1 MARIGRRLPEPPSE
15 PTGAS
20 VIRGDEEDDFDATEP
35 EDEGEEYE
43 DDASDVNNPDIVN
56 LGSGPKIGGGY
67 GGRGRRGGFTDEAD
81 HVLGRATSPKL
92 YSAAA
97 QFPTC
102 VQLRCWKWEN
112 GVPVS
117 LGTID
122 AEATEEDFVR
132 QFFSAMPR
140 RGEARAQF
148 RLRPI
153 DIRGQELGQESTT
166 IISEHHGALRALRE
180 AEEEEKEMRM
190 YGRGGG
196 RYGRGEEHGAGG
208 TPQVV
213 VEAPAGGGGTEQMGH
228 VMDRM
233 LEVVEARSRALEEA
247 LEMERE
253 RVREEEKQRA
263 QERIDL
269 ASNAAQGVQALT
281 ERAMRDEA
289 SRQERA
295 MKMQQE
301 QSQLVL
307 TTITTQFQQ
316 SQQMAAQM
324 AEERRR
330 QDEFRLEQER
340 QRAERERQENE
351 ARLRREREEAE
362 VKRLRE
368 REEAELRI
376 REAREEAKARFE
388 QQKMELEL
396 RVAREREE
404 LERKDKREREERE
417 ARERWFAEERTRREE
432 REAREAKD
440 REEARLR
447 REMLEREFMER
458 RERVEREEL
467 RLRETDRERKERLE
481 REEKERRE
489 AMLKEELREREAE
502 RQRQH
507 ELRVKELEATAQRD
521 REHAERMASMA
532 KMELE
537 ARSSAQSSDTL
548 GNAIKMFSTLGVPPE
563 EVMQRMFGMGGK
575 GGDEDEDGEKKDNGW
590 MAALPL
596 ALGALGEVAK
606 AMSAK
611 NAAAP
616 PPPPRP
622 PAYPPPPAYPQGGP
636 PPRAAFAPTQSSQ
649 RPVQRTLP
657 PPPPEFA
664 PAPREERVPV
674 EVVATAGEQPAPD
687 AAPLTQQEETV
698 ALPRPLSTS
707 ERASAAGMNLKA
719 IKAARVGL
727 RTLVKKVSAADEEK
741 WEELIGTAIMSEVS
755 IYHYVKATNVRD
767 AMLEAGAD
775 EELTKR
781 VSAAMRNSS
790 IVPSDL
796 PYGDNGGS
804 QE

>member
-1 MARIGRRLPEPPSE
+1 MARTGRRLPEPPSE

-35 EDEGEEYE
+35 EDEEEYE

-92 YSAAA
+92 YAAAA

-102 VQLRCWKWEN
+102 VQLRVWKWEN

-166 IISEHHGALRALRE
+166 IISEHHGALRSLRE

-190 YGRGGG
+190 YGRGG
-196 RYGRGEEHGAGG
+196 RFGRGEEHGSGG

-340 QRAERERQENE
+340 QRAERERQEND

-368 REEAELRI
+368 REEAELRL

-396 RVAREREE
+396 RVSREREE

-432 REAREAKD
+432 REAREAKE

-447 REMLEREFMER
+447 REMMEREFMER

-467 RLRETDRERKERLE
+467 RLREADRERKERLE

-489 AMLKEELREREAE
+489 ALLKEELREREAE

-507 ELRVKELEATAQRD
+507 ELRVKEMEAQAQRD
-521 REHAERMASMA
+521 REHAERMATMA

-537 ARSSAQSSDTL
+537 ARATAQGSDTL
-548 GNAIKMFSTLGVPPE
+548 GNAMKMFTQFGIPPE
-563 EVMQRMFGMGGK
+563 EVFPRMFGAAKSGSE
-575 GGDEDEDGEKKDNGW
+575 EDEDGEKKENGW

-606 AMSAK
+606 AMAAK

-616 PPPPRP
+616 TPPPRQP
-622 PAYPPPPAYPQGGP
+622 PPAAYPPPPAYPQGGP
-636 PPRAAFAPTQSSQ
+636 PPRAAFAPTQPAQ

-664 PAPREERVPV
+664 PPPREERVPV
-674 EVVATAGEQPAPD
+674 EVAPASVEQTAPAPQE
-687 AAPLTQQEETV
+687 AAPPP
-698 ALPRPLSTS
+698 PRALSTS
-707 ERASAAGMNLKA
+707 ERASAAGMNLKS
-719 IKAARVGL
+719 IKAARVAL
-727 RTLVKKVSAADEEK
+727 RSLVKKVAAAEEEK

-781 VSAAMRNSS
+781 VSAAMRTSS

-796 PYGDNGGS
+796 PYGDEGDS
-804 QE
+804 QP

>member
-1 MARIGRRLPEPPSE
+1 
-15 PTGAS
+15 
-20 VIRGDEEDDFDATEP
+20 
-35 EDEGEEYE
+35 
-43 DDASDVNNPDIVN
+43 
-56 LGSGPKIGGGY
+56 
-67 GGRGRRGGFTDEAD
+67 
-81 HVLGRATSPKL
+81 
-92 YSAAA
+92 
-97 QFPTC
+97 
-102 VQLRCWKWEN
+102 
-112 GVPVS
+112 
-117 LGTID
+117 
-122 AEATEEDFVR
+122 
-132 QFFSAMPR
+132 
-140 RGEARAQF
+140 
-148 RLRPI
+148 
-153 DIRGQELGQESTT
+153 
-166 IISEHHGALRALRE
+166 
-180 AEEEEKEMRM
+180 
-190 YGRGGG
+190 
-196 RYGRGEEHGAGG
+196 
-208 TPQVV
+208 
-213 VEAPAGGGGTEQMGH
+213 
-228 VMDRM
+228 
-233 LEVVEARSRALEEA
+233 
-247 LEMERE
+247 
-253 RVREEEKQRA
+253 
-263 QERIDL
+263 
-269 ASNAAQGVQALT
+269 
-281 ERAMRDEA
+281 
-289 SRQERA
+289 
-295 MKMQQE
+295 
-301 QSQLVL
+301 
-307 TTITTQFQQ
+307 
-316 SQQMAAQM
+316 
-324 AEERRR
+324 
-330 QDEFRLEQER
+330 
-340 QRAERERQENE
+340 
-351 ARLRREREEAE
+351 
-362 VKRLRE
+362 
-368 REEAELRI
+368 
-376 REAREEAKARFE
+376 
-388 QQKMELEL
+388 
-396 RVAREREE
+396 
-404 LERKDKREREERE
+404 
-417 ARERWFAEERTRREE
+417 
-432 REAREAKD
+432 
-440 REEARLR
+440 
-447 REMLEREFMER
+447 
-458 RERVEREEL
+458 
-467 RLRETDRERKERLE
+467 
-481 REEKERRE
+481 
-489 AMLKEELREREAE
+489 
-502 RQRQH
+502 
-507 ELRVKELEATAQRD
+507 
-521 REHAERMASMA
+521 MA

-741 WEELIGTAIMSEVS
+741 WEEIIGTAIMSEVS

>member
-1 MARIGRRLPEPPSE
+1 MARTGRRLPEPPTE
-15 PTGAS
+15 PAGAS
-20 VIRGDEEDDFDATEP
+20 VIRGDEEDDFDATEA
-35 EDEGEEYE
+35 EEEEYE
-43 DDASDVNNPDIVN
+43 DDASDVNNPDIIN
-56 LGSGPKIGGGY
+56 LGGGPKIGGGY
-67 GGRGRRGGFTDEAD
+67 GGRGRRGGGFADEAD

-92 YSAAA
+92 YAAAA

-102 VQLRCWKWEN
+102 VQLRVWKWEN

-166 IISEHHGALRALRE
+166 IISEHHGALRGLRE
-180 AEEEEKEMRM
+180 AEEDEKEMRM

-208 TPQVV
+208 QPQVV
-213 VEAPAGGGGTEQMGH
+213 VEAPSGGGGTEQMGH

-253 RVREEEKQRA
+253 RIRDEQKQTA

-269 ASNAAQGVQALT
+269 ATNAAQGVQSVTDRL
-281 ERAMRDEA
+281 MKDEA
-289 SRQERA
+289 GRQERNLR
-295 MKMQQE
+295 MQQE

-316 SQQMAAQM
+316 SQQVAAQM

-330 QDEFRLEQER
+330 QDEHRLEQER
-340 QRAERERQENE
+340 QRAERERAENE
-351 ARLRREREEAE
+351 ARLRRERDESEG
-362 VKRLRE
+362 KRLRE
-368 REEAELRI
+368 REEAELRL
-376 REAREEAKARFE
+376 REAREEAKARFDS
-388 QQKMELEL
+388 QKMELEL
-396 RVAREREE
+396 RVSREREE

-432 REAREAKD
+432 REAREAKE
-440 REEARLR
+440 REDARLR
-447 REMLEREFMER
+447 REMLEREFVER

-489 AMLKEELREREAE
+489 VLLKEELRERESE

-507 ELRVKELEATAQRD
+507 ELRVRELEATGQRD

-548 GNAIKMFSTLGVPPE
+548 GNAIKMFSNLGVPPE
-563 EVMQRMFGMGGK
+563 EVMQRMFGVGGK
-575 GGDEDEDGEKKDNGW
+575 GGDDEEDGEKKDNGW

-616 PPPPRP
+616 PPMPPRAP
-622 PAYPPPPAYPQGGP
+622 PTLPPYPQGAPPPP
-636 PPRAAFAPTQSSQ
+636 PRQFAPTQQ
-649 RPVQRTLP
+649 PVPRPVQRTLP
-657 PPPPEFA
+657 PPPPEFT
-664 PAPREERVPV
+664 PSPREERVPV
-674 EVVATAGEQPAPD
+674 EVVAPSVAQTVPA
-687 AAPLTQQEETV
+687 AVRVSEGTV
-698 ALPRPLSTS
+698 PVSRPLSMS
-707 ERASAAGMNLKA
+707 ERTSAAGMSLRA

-727 RTLVKKVSAADEEK
+727 RALVKKVSATDEEK
-741 WEELIGTAIMSEVS
+741 WEELIGTAIMTEVN
-755 IYHYVKATNVRD
+755 IFNYVKATNVRE

-781 VSAAMRNSS
+781 VSVAMRKSS

-796 PYGDNGGS
+796 PYGDEGDS
-804 QE
+804 PE